1 MLLVAPSSP
10 LAEGQPIESI
20 AAAVARLGFR
30 VKTGAS
36 CIAEPSPSGY
46 AAALPQVR
54 ARDINEGFADPAVDA
69 IWCVR
74 GGETAWQLLPYLDYA
89 AIAAHPK
96 PFIGFSD
103 ITTLHLAIQQKA
115 GLVTFHGPT
124 ANRVPGW
131 DGDDFSWRSLRSA
144 MDMKKDLPIQ
154 NPPGEPIKALRPG
167 KAAGRLT
174 GGNMSLVV
182 QTMGTPEQI
191 DPCGKIL
198 YLEDVGEE
206 VYALERM
213 LNQLL
218 RSGVLER
225 ASGLAFGA
233 FTSCPNARRAAYGP
247 DALLRDLFHDWPK
260 PVLYNIRSAHCR
272 PMVTLP
278 MGMMCGIDGCAGTM
292 TIYAARRGQNR
303 FKIQLNS

>member
-1 MLLVAPSSP
+1 MRFPKPLPPGGTVLLIMPSSP
-10 LAEGQPIESI
+10 LTEEKPIESI
-20 AAAVARLGFR
+20 AAAVERLGFR
-30 VKTGAS
+30 VRIGAS
-36 CIAEPSPSGY
+36 CTAEHGPSGY
-46 AAALPQVR
+46 AAAAPQVR
-54 ARDINEGFADPAVDA
+54 ACDINQGFADPSVDA

-115 GLVTFHGPT
+115 CLVTFHGPM
-124 ANRVPGW
+124 AGQALDW
-131 DGDDFSWRSLRSA
+131 DNDDFSWRSLRAA
-144 MDMKKDLPIQ
+144 MDMKEVLTIQ
-154 NPPGEPIKALRPG
+154 NPPDEPIRTLRPG

-174 GGNMSLVV
+174 GGNLSLVV
-182 QTMGTPEQI
+182 QTLGTPEQI
-191 DPCGKIL
+191 DSRGKIL

-218 RSGVLER
+218 RAGVPGR
-225 ASGLAFGA
+225 ASGLVFGA
-233 FTSCPNARRAAYGP
+233 FTACPNARRASYGP
-247 DALLRDLFHDWPK
+247 EELLRDLFHDWPK
-260 PVLYNIRSAHCR
+260 PVLFNVRSAHCR

-278 MGMMCGIDGCAGTM
+278 MGMVCGIDGCAGTM
-292 TIYAARRGQNR
+292 TIH
-303 FKIQLNS
+303 K

>member
-1 MLLVAPSSP
+1 MRFPKPLPPGGTVLLAAPSSP
-10 LAEGQPIESI
+10 LVEGQPISSI
-20 AAAVARLGFR
+20 AAAIERLGFR
-30 VKTGAS
+30 VKIGAS
-36 CIAEPSPSGY
+36 CTAEPTPSGY
-46 AAALPQVR
+46 AAASPEVR
-54 ARDINEGFADPAVDA
+54 ACDINQGFIDPSVDA

-103 ITTLHLAIQQKA
+103 ITTLHLVFQQKA

-131 DGDDFSWRSLRSA
+131 DDDSFSWESLQAA
-144 MDMKKDLPIQ
+144 MDMKDFLPIQ
-154 NPPGEPIKALRPG
+154 NPPDEPIRPLRPG
-167 KAAGRLT
+167 KACGCLT

-182 QTMGTPEQI
+182 QTIGTPEQI
-191 DPCGKIL
+191 DTCGKIL

-206 VYALERM
+206 VYALDRM

-218 RSGVLER
+218 RSDILGR

-233 FTSCPNARRAAYGP
+233 FIGCTNLYRASYGP
-247 DALLRDLFHDWPK
+247 EELLRDLFHDWPK
-260 PVLYNIRSAHCR
+260 PVLYNIRSAHWM

-278 MGMMCGIDGCAGTM
+278 MGAMCVIDGCTGTM
-292 TIYAARRGQNR
+292 TIHQ
-303 FKIQLNS
+303 